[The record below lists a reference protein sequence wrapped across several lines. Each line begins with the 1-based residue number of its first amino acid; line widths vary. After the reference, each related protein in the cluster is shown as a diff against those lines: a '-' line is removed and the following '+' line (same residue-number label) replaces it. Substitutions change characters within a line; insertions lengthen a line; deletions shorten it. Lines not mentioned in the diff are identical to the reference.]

1 MASVFLY
8 TPHPDDETLS
18 MGLAAVYYLS
28 LGYEVHFVY
37 MSPGGSTSAR
47 DKVNNG
53 YNCQFHGHVHNCAQE
68 GYPADLTMDQVGAI
82 RLNEGRSAVGAM
94 GTVSNAGQ
102 VIVHQETAF
111 STYPDFA
118 YFGGHDWQN
127 PINVDV
133 TQAIMKGYIDTHPGS
148 VHHTMSDLDRH
159 PDHAC
164 LGPRA
169 ARIEER
175 PGVPVVTGRFTI
187 LRQPPVLV
195 RSRLPGHRRE
205 SRVHLGFVHDQVRP
219 HHRGLHR
226 EDGRVLGRSPKPSRP
241 DVLHVE
247 PRRYES
253 RHRRAFSPRSVRVKR
268 PGARFNGGYRQQ
280 VASVGGDGWA
290 RSPNPPRKSST
301 N

>member
-53 YNCQFHGHVHNCAQE
+53 YNCQFHGHVHNCTQE

-148 VHHTMSDLDRH
+148 IHHTMSDLDRH

-164 LGPRA
+164 LGRA
-169 ARIEER
+169 LR
-175 PGVPVVTGRFTI
+175 GLKNDPVYQTTLAGSRFF
-187 LRQPPVLV
+187 V
-195 RSRLPGHRRE
+195 SRLYWSAVDYPDIAAKAGYTWVSSTIKSGRTTADYTAKMAEYSAVLRN
-205 SRVHLGFVHDQVRP
+205 RVGPMYYTWNPAAMSLAIGAH
-219 HHRGLHR
+219 
-226 EDGRVLGRSPKPSRP
+226 
-241 DVLHVE
+241 
-247 PRRYES
+247 
-253 RHRRAFSPRSVRVKR
+253 SVRGQFESNGLV
-268 PGARFNGGYRQQ
+268 PGST
-280 VASVGGDGWA
+280 VAIDNKWHL
-290 RSPNPPRKSST
+290 
-301 N
+301 